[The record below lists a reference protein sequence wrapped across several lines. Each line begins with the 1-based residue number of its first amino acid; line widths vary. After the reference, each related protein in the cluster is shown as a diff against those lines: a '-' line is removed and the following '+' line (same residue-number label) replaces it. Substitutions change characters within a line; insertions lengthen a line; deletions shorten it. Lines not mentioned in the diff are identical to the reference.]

1 MSGVPRQ
8 PSDRSG
14 ARQGGP
20 FGPPDSSD
28 LPLVRAL
35 FPFCFAVDAS
45 MRVVMTG
52 ARWDRYTSELRPGVG
67 FFEVFSIDRP
77 VGVQDAAGLAART
90 ADVFLL
96 TLNSRPAFRLRGQFV
111 PRRAPDGSAQYL
123 FVGGPWLTRIADM
136 HALDLELDDFPP
148 HDPRG
153 DFLVLL
159 QTQESTLG
167 DLKALTTRLRST
179 ASALEARTREME
191 REMELRARL
200 EAQLR
205 QSQKMEAVGRLAGGI
220 AHDFNNILM
229 AIHGYAALSLSRL
242 SPADPTRGW
251 IEQIR
256 AAADRAAA
264 LTRQL
269 LAFSRQQVLRP
280 AAIDLAKEIREIET
294 LLRPLVGERVD
305 LRVTVAEDLGYAWAD
320 ANALQQIVMNLAI
333 NARDAMPDGGAVE
346 IGVRIHE
353 GSPSGSLREGG
364 FIELAVRDTGTGMT
378 EETKARLF
386 EPFFT
391 TKEVGKGTGLGLA
404 TVYGLVEQCGGA
416 IEVETELGK
425 GSTFRVLLPRVERE
439 APADA
444 RAAAATEGGRG
455 ERILLVED
463 EPLVRRVL
471 DQILTRAGYQV
482 VSSGDSGEALAI
494 AQKERAFDAL
504 VTDVVMPGMLGPQL
518 ARKVEESCG
527 AMPTVFMSGH
537 TDDESLRKGTLAPHQ
552 RFMPKPFTPTE
563 LLEIVRELLASS
575 KGMRAPVI

>member
-1 MSGVPRQ
+1 MA
-8 PSDRSG
+8 G
-14 ARQGGP
+14 AADG
-20 FGPPDSSD
+20 D
-28 LPLVRAL
+28 LPLVRGL
-35 FPFCFAVDAS
+35 FPFCFAIDAR
-45 MRVVMTG
+45 MRLSLAG
-52 ARWDRYTSELRPGVG
+52 ARWERYAPEVRAGAVFDEIFAIERPLGVT
-67 FFEVFSIDRP
+67 
-77 VGVQDAAGLAART
+77 DAAGIAARSG
-90 ADVFLL
+90 DVFLL
-96 TLNSRPAFRLRGQFV
+96 ALRSRPAFKLRGQFV
-111 PRRAPDGSAQYL
+111 PRRGPDGSASNL

-167 DLKALTTRLRST
+167 DLKALTARLRST

-242 SPADPTRGW
+242 SPNDPTRSW

-256 AAADRAAA
+256 AAADRAAG

-280 AAIDLAKEIREIET
+280 AAIDLAREIRDIEG
-294 LLRPLVGERVD
+294 LLRPLVGERIELSVSAD
-305 LRVTVAEDLGYAWAD
+305 PAMGFAWAD

-333 NARDAMPDGGAVE
+333 NARDAMPDGGRIE
-346 IGVRIHE
+346 ITARVYQGT
-353 GSPSGSLREGG
+353 PSGSLREGG
-364 FIELAVRDTGTGMT
+364 FIELAVRDTGTGMDD
-378 EETKARLF
+378 ETKARLF

-404 TVYGLVEQCGGA
+404 TVYGLVEQCGGM
-416 IEVETELGK
+416 IEVESELGR
-425 GSTFRVLLPRVERE
+425 GSLFRVLLPRIERDAPSGQAMPA
-439 APADA
+439 APA
-444 RAAAATEGGRG
+444 GGRG

-471 DQILTRAGYQV
+471 EQILTRAGYQV
-482 VSSGDSGEALAI
+482 VTSGDSGEALVL
-494 AQKERAFDAL
+494 AQRDRAFDAL

-518 ARKVEESCG
+518 ARKVEEACG
-527 AMPTVFMSGH
+527 AMPTLFMSGH
-537 TDDESLRKGTLAPHQ
+537 TEDESLRKGALLQHQ
-552 RFMPKPFTPTE
+552 RFMPKPFAPGD
-563 LLEIVRELLASS
+563 LLDAVRELLAANR
-575 KGMRAPVI
+575 GMRSPAI